1 MMKFITP
8 NSEQHQ
14 EMIAWRHD
22 FHAYPETAF
31 EETRTAEKIAKLL
44 IEFGLDVHTGIAKTG
59 VVGVLRGQ
67 KGKSERMIGLRA
79 DIDALNIDEQTG
91 LEYQSTI
98 AGKMHA
104 CGHDGHTAMLLG
116 AAKYLAEQPDFAGKV
131 AFIFQPAEESIGGG
145 RVMCE
150 EGLFTCFPCEAV
162 YGMHNWPGLPVGH
175 FAVHSREVMAAAEYF
190 EITVKG
196 KGGHAAMPHLS
207 NDPMMAVTQLISAF
221 QTIISR
227 NLNPFATG
235 VISVTNIEVGS
246 AFNIVPESVK
256 IGGTVRT
263 FSETVREQIHHEM
276 RIKLDGI
283 CQAFSAT
290 GEIAFD
296 NYYPTTINH
305 PENAEKCA
313 HSILKIVSEEHLHRD
328 LEPSMG
334 AEDFSFMLR
343 EKPGAYVW
351 IGNGDSHGL
360 HHPKYNFND
369 EILPLG
375 ANYWTQLVYDQLVV

>member
-1 MMKFITP
+1 MRFITP
-8 NSEQHQ
+8 NSARHQ
-14 EMIAWRHD
+14 EMTAWRQD
-22 FHAYPETAF
+22 FHAHPETAF
-31 EETRTAEKIAKLL
+31 EEVRTAEKVTALL
-44 IEFGLDVHTGIAKTG
+44 TEFGLDVHTGIATTG
-59 VVGVLRGQ
+59 VVGVLTGQ

-79 DIDALNIDEQTG
+79 DMDALNIDEQTG

-116 AAKYLAEQPDFAGKV
+116 AAKYLAENPDFAGKV

-145 RVMCE
+145 RVMCG
-150 EGLFTCFPCEAV
+150 EGLFTHFPCEAV
-162 YGMHNWPGLPVGH
+162 YGMHNWPGLPAGH
-175 FAVHSREVMAAAEYF
+175 FAVHSHEVMAAAEFF
-190 EITVKG
+190 EIIIKG

-227 NLNPFATG
+227 NLNPFTTG
-235 VISVTNIEVGS
+235 VISVTKVEAGN
-246 AFNIVPESVK
+246 AFNIISDSVK
-256 IGGTVRT
+256 IGGTVRS
-263 FSETVREQIHHEM
+263 FSDAVREQIHHEM
-276 RIKLDGI
+276 QTKLDGI
-283 CQAFSAT
+283 CQAFSAV

-296 NYYPTTINH
+296 NYYPATINH
-305 PENAEKCA
+305 PKNAEKCA
-313 HSILKIVSEEHLHRD
+313 HSILKIISEENLHRD
-328 LEPSMG
+328 LEPSMS

-369 EILPLG
+369 DILPIG
-375 ANYWTQLVYDQLVV
+375 ANYWTQLVYDQLV